1 MCGSTRFQVAVSGST
16 VFIRRLNAGRLVW
29 ERYLSLEE
37 FMDLLG
43 EMQYAYLRLVE
54 VATHEPAEA

>member
-1 MCGSTRFQVAVSGST
+1 MGGSKRFQVAVGGNT
-16 VFIRRLNAGRLVW
+16 VFIRRLNAGRLIW

-43 EMQYAYLRLVE
+43 EMQDAYLRLVE
-54 VATHEPAEA
+54 VATHGPAQA